1 MNPSLEC
8 SAMTQRLLT
17 ILALLLALMLPW
29 TVQAASFC
37 VSTQQE
43 LDAALLVARDNGE
56 DDQIR
61 LRPGTYSSAD
71 SLAFIITMEPDR
83 SLSISGGW
91 ADFSTI
97 QCFNQIGSSP
107 FDTVID
113 GEDVESG
120 FAVNADGAGSTA
132 TLTISNLSVVQA
144 ATNLTDAGLRITGD
158 ADFAGEI
165 LVDRVRFAAN
175 DGGDGSAI
183 TAFGGNKITVRNTV
197 FQFNHTSGSGGT
209 IRFSLPAP
217 SRGVYFINNTVI
229 DSSSD
234 LMGTSTS
241 ATSGLSVN
249 LNQSLDNIPQILV
262 ANNLFWNNDLADMS
276 FSGTGG
282 IEHLY
287 NNNFEQRLGAVQN
300 QANNISVPPRLTPQ
314 LFDYTPESNSPLIDQ
329 GLPAPA
335 LRGSSFLLDWSYG
348 SQDFDG
354 GVIGRVNGDR
364 VDIGAVESPYTDGL
378 FRDRFESP

>member
-1 MNPSLEC
+1 MNPSLAYF
-8 SAMTQRLLT
+8 AMTQRLFM
-17 ILALLLALMLPW
+17 ILALLLPW
-29 TVQAASFC
+29 TLQAANFC
-37 VSTQQE
+37 VSNEQE
-43 LDAALLVARDNGE
+43 LDSALLVARDNGE
-56 DDQIR
+56 DDEIR

-71 SLAFIITMEPDR
+71 SFAFIITMEPDR

-91 ADFSTI
+91 ADFNTI

-113 GEDVESG
+113 GEDVETG
-120 FAVNADGAGSTA
+120 FSVNANGVGSTA
-132 TLTISNLSVVQA
+132 SLTISNLSIIQA
-144 ATNLTDAGLRITGD
+144 ATATFDAGLRITGD
-158 ADFAGEI
+158 GGFAGEI

-175 DGGDGSAI
+175 SGNDGAAI
-183 TAFGGNKITVRNTV
+183 WAVGGNKITIRNSV
-197 FQFNHTSGSGGT
+197 FQFNHTIGSGGT
-209 IRFSLPAP
+209 IKLTARAED
-217 SRGVYFINNTVI
+217 RGFYFINNTVI

-234 LMGTSTS
+234 FMGTSFS

-249 LNQSLDNIPQILV
+249 LNQSLDNIPEILV
-262 ANNLFWNNDLADMS
+262 ANNLFWNNDLADMF
-276 FSGTGG
+276 FSATGG

-314 LFDYTPESNSPLIDQ
+314 LFDYTPESDSLLVDQ

-335 LRGSSFLLDWSYG
+335 LRGKSFLLDWSYG

-364 VDIGAVESPYTDGL
+364 VDIGAVESPYRDGL